1 MTQAQLDAG
10 TQAVLALAQQ
20 EGGFVEMEVTQD
32 IASQIAAAV
41 IKAYA
46 SIPQKPARTTAAA

>member
-10 TQAVLALAQQ
+10 TQAVMDLAKQ

-41 IKAYA
+41 IKAYEA
-46 SIPQKPARTTAAA
+46 IPQKPAPNVAA

>member
-10 TQAVLALAQQ
+10 TQAVINLAKQ

-41 IKAYA
+41 IKAYEL
-46 SIPQKPARTTAAA
+46 IPQKPAP

>member
-10 TQAVLALAQQ
+10 TQAVMNLAKQ

-41 IKAYA
+41 IKAYE
-46 SIPQKPARTTAAA
+46 SIPQKPAP